1 MVDAN
6 RARGA
11 VSAGES
17 GVERAGEGEREP
29 RPEHAG
35 ERALEGAVRLTRT
48 VKKGGCAAKIGAGT
62 LTDLLRTL
70 PRPSHPDLLVG
81 TDLLDDAAV
90 WRVRPDLVAVQTLDF
105 FTPILDDPADFGA
118 VAAANALS
126 DVFAM
131 GATPS
136 TALTILAYPLDTL
149 PLEVLGAL
157 MRGAVEVIEGAGA
170 ALVGGHSIED
180 DTLKLGF
187 SVTGFVHPDRLW
199 TNQGARPGDALI
211 LTKAVGT
218 GTLAGA
224 LKNGEIDDADMA
236 EAIASMRQV
245 NHLDLPDDL
254 HAAVHAATD
263 VTGFG
268 ILGHAKHVAEG
279 SAVRLR
285 IDPASVPVL
294 AGARDTLR
302 RGILTKAHTSNTRY
316 VQACVQG
323 REALDDVTW
332 WTLVDPQ
339 TSGGL
344 LLSVAPEAADGVLD
358 VVRERFP
365 RTTVIGEVL
374 GRAVPD
380 ERGAGAG
387 RRDASIVLA

>member
-1 MVDAN
+1 MA
-6 RARGA
+6 
-11 VSAGES
+11 
-17 GVERAGEGEREP
+17 ERDVVN
-29 RPEHAG
+29 
-35 ERALEGAVRLTRT
+35 EGATTQGAARSGYAGAAEGPVRLTQT

-62 LTDLLRTL
+62 LRELLSTL

-105 FTPILDDPADFGA
+105 FTPILDDPTDFGA

-131 GATPS
+131 GASPS
-136 TALTILAYPLDTL
+136 TAMTILAYPLDSL
-149 PLEVLGAL
+149 PMDVLGAL
-157 MRGAVEVIEGAGA
+157 MRGAVSVIHEAGA
-170 ALVGGHSIED
+170 VLVGGHSIED

-187 SVTGFVHPDRLW
+187 SVTGFAHPDRLW
-199 TNQGARPGDALI
+199 TNQGARPGDVLL

-224 LKNGEIDDADMA
+224 LKNGEVDYPAMA

-245 NHLDLPDDL
+245 NRLDLPDDL

-268 ILGHAKHVAEG
+268 LLGHAKHIAEG
-279 SAVRLR
+279 SGVRLR
-285 IDPASVPVL
+285 IDPRSVPLL
-294 AGARDTLR
+294 AGARDTLGK
-302 RGILTKAHTSNTRY
+302 GILTKAHTSNTRY
-316 VQACVQG
+316 VQAHVVG
-323 REALDDVTW
+323 REALDEVTW

-344 LLSVAPEAADGVLD
+344 LLSVAPEAADAVLAA
-358 VVRERFP
+358 VRTRFP
-365 RTTVIGEVL
+365 RAARIGEVS
-374 GRAVPD
+374 
-380 ERGAGAG
+380 ERIEAAAGT
-387 RRDASIVLA
+387 DAAAAITLR

>member
-1 MVDAN
+1 MVDEGLGRNGVTDEMRTAGDGE
-6 RARGA
+6 AR
-11 VSAGES
+11 
-17 GVERAGEGEREP
+17 EGP
-29 RPEHAG
+29 
-35 ERALEGAVRLTRT
+35 VRLTQT

-62 LTDLLRTL
+62 LSDLLRTL
-70 PRPSHPDLLVG
+70 PRPNHPDLMVG

-105 FTPILDDPADFGA
+105 FTPILDDPTDFGA

-149 PLEVLGAL
+149 PLSVLGDL
-157 MRGAVEVIEGAGA
+157 MRGAVDVIEEAGA
-170 ALVGGHSIED
+170 VLVGGHSIED

-187 SVTGFVHPDRLW
+187 AVTGFAHPDRLW
-199 TNQGARPGDALI
+199 TNQGAQPGDVLI

-224 LKNGEIDDADMA
+224 LKNGEIGYDDMA

-245 NHLDLPDDL
+245 NRLDLPDDL

-268 ILGHAKHVAEG
+268 ILGHAKHLAEG
-279 SAVRLR
+279 SGVRLR
-285 IDPASVPVL
+285 IDSASVPL
-294 AGARDTLR
+294 LSGARDTLR

-316 VQACVQG
+316 VQAHVQG
-323 REALDDVTW
+323 REALDEVTW
-332 WTLVDPQ
+332 LSLVDPQ

-344 LLSVAPEAADGVLD
+344 LLSVAPEAAEPLLD
-358 VVRERFP
+358 VVRKGFP
-365 RTTVIGEVL
+365 RAVRIGEVL
-374 GRAVPD
+374 GPVDGDVNRVAEARV
-380 ERGAGAG
+380 AGATPTP
-387 RRDASIVLA
+387 SILVA